1 MRIALGADH
10 AGFAAK
16 EAVRAWLR
24 ERGLEVTD
32 FGPERL
38 DPEDDYPDVSFA
50 VAGAVAGGTADAGI
64 LLCGSGIGVSIAA
77 NKVPG
82 VRAALVTSAEM
93 ARSARRHNDA
103 NVLALPA
110 RILPEGEILQAIDG
124 WLAAGF
130 EGGRHARRV
139 DKIARFE
146 GLAPGAAGAEP
157 PRGAGSTASLSRWDP
172 DVARAVQAEQRRM
185 FWGLELIASE
195 NVASEPVLEAMAN
208 VMNNK
213 YAEGYPGKRY
223 YGGCEH
229 VDQVEALARE
239 RVIALYGAEHANV
252 QPHSGSSAN
261 LSAYF
266 ALLEPGDRIMGQ
278 SLAHGGHLT
287 HGHPVNFSGRFF
299 EVHAYEVNPETEW
312 LDYEAVRAKAR
323 EARPKMIVAGASAY
337 SRTLDFAAFRSIADE
352 VGAHLVVDMAHI
364 AGLVAA
370 GLHPSPVPHSAVVT
384 STTHKT
390 LRGPRGGFILSTKQH
405 AKAIDKT
412 SFPGM
417 QGGPLMHVIAAKAVC
432 FGEAL
437 TPGFRAYQARIVE
450 NARTLAEAL
459 VALGW
464 RLVAGGTDTHLF
476 LVDVGKNG
484 ITGKEAEEALDR
496 AGLTV
501 NKNAIPFDPRPPA
514 VASGI
519 RVGTPAVT
527 SRGLGPAEMRV
538 IAGWIDRAL
547 RERADAALLSGIRR
561 EVRDLCA
568 AFPLFPR
575 HLLGEEA

>member
-1 MRIALGADH
+1 
-10 AGFAAK
+10 
-16 EAVRAWLR
+16 
-24 ERGLEVTD
+24 
-32 FGPERL
+32 
-38 DPEDDYPDVSFA
+38 
-50 VAGAVAGGTADAGI
+50 
-64 LLCGSGIGVSIAA
+64 
-77 NKVPG
+77 
-82 VRAALVTSAEM
+82 M

-110 RILPEGEILQAIDG
+110 RILPENEILQAIDG
-124 WLAAGF
+124 WLASDF

-139 DKIARFE
+139 DKIARYE
-146 GLAPGAAGAEP
+146 GGDPGPADAEP
-157 PRGAGSTASLSRWDP
+157 PRGAGSTASLARWDP
-172 DVARAVQAEQRRM
+172 EIARAVQAEQGRM
-185 FWGLELIASE
+185 YWGLELIASE

-229 VDQVEALARE
+229 VDAVEEAARA
-239 RVIALYGAEHANV
+239 RAIALFGAEHANV

-261 LSAYF
+261 LAAYF
-266 ALLEPGDRIMGQ
+266 ALLSPGDRIMGQ

-299 EVHAYEVNPETEW
+299 EVHAYEVDRETER
-312 LDYEAVRAKAR
+312 LDYDAVRARAR

-337 SRTLDFAAFRSIADE
+337 SRTLDFDAFRSIAEE

-370 GLHPSPVPHSAVVT
+370 GLHPSPVPHAGIVT

-390 LRGPRGGFILSTKQH
+390 LRGPRGGFILCKTEH

-412 SFPGM
+412 SFPGL

-437 TPGFRAYQARIVE
+437 SPGFRAYQTRVVE

-519 RVGTPAVT
+519 RIGTPAVT
-527 SRGLGPAEMRV
+527 SRGLGPAEMRAV
-538 IAGWIDRAL
+538 AAWIDRAL
-547 RERADAALLSGIRR
+547 RGRSDAALLAAVRR

-575 HLLGEEA
+575 AVVGEA